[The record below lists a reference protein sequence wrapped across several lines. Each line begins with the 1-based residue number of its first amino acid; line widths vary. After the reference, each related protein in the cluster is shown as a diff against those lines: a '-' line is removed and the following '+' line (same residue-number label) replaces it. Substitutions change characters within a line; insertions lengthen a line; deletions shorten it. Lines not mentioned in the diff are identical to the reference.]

1 MQNKHNTGRE
11 FRFIFLLLRNELKM
25 NQVEMAKALNVS
37 QATIGFW
44 ETGKRMPSLEKMEE
58 IADYFNVDMDFL
70 YGRQA
75 ERQKIH
81 LDNDGTAY
89 AVVPEYDPDTIE
101 IIDILGKIKP
111 EQKQNV
117 LAMLRS
123 FIN

>member
-1 MQNKHNTGRE
+1 MKD
-11 FRFIFLLLRNELKM
+11 FKDIFVTLRKEKEYS
-25 NQVEMAKALNVS
+25 QTDMAKMLNVS
-37 QATIGFW
+37 KSTVGMW
-44 ETGKRMPSLEKMEE
+44 ELGKRMPQRATLES
-58 IADYFNVDMDFL
+58 IADIFNVDMDYL
-70 YGRQA
+70 CGRQV

-81 LDNDGTAY
+81 FDNDGNAY
-89 AVVPEYDPDTIE
+89 AVVPNYDPDTIE